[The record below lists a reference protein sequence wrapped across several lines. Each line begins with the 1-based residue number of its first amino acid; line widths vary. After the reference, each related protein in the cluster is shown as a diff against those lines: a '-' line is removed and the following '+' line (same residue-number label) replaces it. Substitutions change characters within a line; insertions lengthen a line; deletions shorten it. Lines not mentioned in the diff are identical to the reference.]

1 MYPAPEASVI
11 ESTSL
16 QPLARRARREEPA
29 VDVAREVILQVL
41 SAGHP
46 PIEAVAAVANT
57 SGRTLQRRLA
67 LSGRTYK
74 KLVDEVRLAAAR
86 KALVASDAPLKAIAF
101 ELGFAE
107 QASFTRAFR
116 RWTGQAPSQYRKRQR
131 RLERGW
137 ALPSVSTQAGV
148 VRPWCQASDCGALRW
163 DLTRQMKVG
172 LKKAGCSIPY
182 PQQDVHH
189 KQGVGAS

>member
-1 MYPAPEASVI
+1 
-11 ESTSL
+11 
-16 QPLARRARREEPA
+16 

-46 PIEAVAAVANT
+46 PIETVAAVVNT
-57 SGRTLQRRLA
+57 SVRTLQRRLA
-67 LSGRTYK
+67 VSGRTYK

-86 KALVASDAPLKAIAF
+86 KALVESAAPLKAIAF

-131 RLERGW
+131 QLDIADFHRVPIGT
-137 ALPSVSTQAGV
+137 SSM
-148 VRPWCQASDCGALRW
+148 S
-163 DLTRQMKVG
+163 
-172 LKKAGCSIPY
+172 
-182 PQQDVHH
+182 
-189 KQGVGAS
+189 

>member
-11 ESTSL
+11 GSTSL
-16 QPLARRARREEPA
+16 QPQAQRARREEPA

-46 PIEAVAAVANT
+46 PIETVAAVANT
-57 SGRTLQRRLA
+57 NVRTLQRRLA
-67 LSGRTYK
+67 VSGRTYK
-74 KLVDEVRLAAAR
+74 TLVDEVRLAAAR
-86 KALVASDAPLKAIAF
+86 KALVESAAPLKAIAF

-131 RLERGW
+131 QLDIETQPLDIADFHRERIGT
-137 ALPSVSTQAGV
+137 SSM
-148 VRPWCQASDCGALRW
+148 S
-163 DLTRQMKVG
+163 
-172 LKKAGCSIPY
+172 
-182 PQQDVHH
+182 
-189 KQGVGAS
+189 

>member
-1 MYPAPEASVI
+1 MYPAPKTSVTG
-11 ESTSL
+11 STSL
-16 QPLARRARREEPA
+16 QPLAQRARREEPA
-29 VDVAREVILQVL
+29 VDVAREVILKVL

-57 SGRTLQRRLA
+57 SVRTFQRRLSV
-67 LSGRTYK
+67 SGRTYK

-86 KALVASDAPLKAIAF
+86 KALVGSDAPLKAIAF

-131 RLERGW
+131 QLDIE
-137 ALPSVSTQAGV
+137 TQPLDIADFHREPV
-148 VRPWCQASDCGALRW
+148 ATSS
-163 DLTRQMKVG
+163 M
-172 LKKAGCSIPY
+172 S
-182 PQQDVHH
+182 
-189 KQGVGAS
+189 

>member
-1 MYPAPEASVI
+1 
-11 ESTSL
+11 
-16 QPLARRARREEPA
+16 

-57 SGRTLQRRLA
+57 SVRTLQRRLSV
-67 LSGRTYK
+67 SGRTYK

-131 RLERGW
+131 RLEIE
-137 ALPSVSTQAGV
+137 TQPLDIADFDREPIATG
-148 VRPWCQASDCGALRW
+148 S
-163 DLTRQMKVG
+163 M
-172 LKKAGCSIPY
+172 S
-182 PQQDVHH
+182 
-189 KQGVGAS
+189 